1 MSFLDRLY
9 KEHEELEIKVVA
21 LKDFLDTLF
30 YQTLYDI
37 EKDDLKVQLQ
47 YMELYL
53 AVLNKRINR
62 LR

>member
-30 YQTLYDI
+30 YKTLYDI